1 MKPQQ
6 ECITA
11 YVFSDYVYLLPE
23 GHPDRKKVERL
34 FKKDGIQ
41 KHRMW
46 RRKTKKESR
55 HYVETGIWGSYETAG
70 IKDKILDGKPVPLF
84 EDTELKENNDS
95 FCLERHM
102 DIAGKKFRVS
112 SVFPKSA
119 AKTPTDKLLSLIDK
133 EQEAEVNSIKTKIQ
147 EEKSL

>member
-11 YVFSDYVYLLPE
+11 YVFPDYIYLLPE
-23 GHPDRKKVERL
+23 GHPSRPEIEEM

-41 KHRMW
+41 KHRVW

-55 HYVETGIWGSYETAG
+55 HYIETGVWGSYETAG
-70 IKDKILDGKPVPLF
+70 IKDHTLDGKPVPLF
-84 EDTELKENNDS
+84 EDTELKENADR

-102 DIAGKKFRVS
+102 EIAGKRFVVS
-112 SVFPKSA
+112 SVFSKTA
-119 AKTPTDKLLSLIDK
+119 ASLPTDKLLSLIDK
-133 EQEAEVNSIKTKIQ
+133 EQENERNSFQ
-147 EEKSL
+147 

>member
-11 YVFSDYVYLLPE
+11 YVFSDHAYLIPE
-23 GHPDRKKVERL
+23 RHPDKEKVEKM
-34 FKKDGIQ
+34 FKKNGLW

-55 HYVETGIWGSYETAG
+55 HYIETDIWGSYETAG
-70 IKDKILDGKPVPLF
+70 IKDKLLDGKPVPLF
-84 EDTELKENNDS
+84 DDTELKEEPDS

-112 SVFPKSA
+112 SVFPKTA

-133 EQEAEVNSIKTKIQ
+133 ELEI
-147 EEKSL
+147 